1 MTMDPQATAGRIVH
15 YYSGAEQDRSPI
27 AAIVNRKAEPD
38 GKAELT
44 VFVTPPVQVIAAY
57 SETPAPGCWSWMPYQ
72 KAKAA
77 QAGGN
82 QSESAEPR
90 PA

>member
-1 MTMDPQATAGRIVH
+1 MDPQATAGRIVH
-15 YYSGAEQDRSPI
+15 YFPCTGPGPV
-27 AAIVNRKAEPD
+27 AAIVNVNTARD
-38 GKAELT
+38 GHAELT
-44 VFVTPPVQVIAAY
+44 VFTPEGPRVFKNVSYVEQPEAG
-57 SETPAPGCWSWMPYQ
+57 SWSWMPYQ

-90 PA
+90 P